1 MSRVVRG
8 ASLLAITL
16 LLASVL
22 GGCAAQGRTPEEVER
37 DRQENIYQSLTRRGY
52 VKTEPVRRIPKL
64 RIGGWSD
71 LDERTLIIDVGV
83 KERYLL
89 ELSYPCRS
97 LENAFGIGLPAG
109 TGSLTPGDSIVVQG
123 VGARRDRCPIQT
135 IWKLEK
141 LEGYDSAP
149 EPDDRSA

>member
-1 MSRVVRG
+1 VSGVVRR
-8 ASLLAITL
+8 ASLLTITL

-37 DRQENIYQSLTRRGY
+37 DRQEKIYQSLTRRGY
-52 VKTEPVRRIPKL
+52 VRTDPVRRIPKL

-71 LDERTLIIDVGV
+71 IDSRTLIIDVGV
-83 KERYLL
+83 RERYLL
-89 ELSYPCRS
+89 ELSYPCPS
-97 LENAFGIGLPAG
+97 LDNAFGIGLPAG
-109 TGSLTPGDSIVVQG
+109 TGSLTPGDSIIVQG

-141 LEGYDSAP
+141 LEGYDEAP
-149 EPDDRSA
+149 VEEDRSA